1 MNIELKPCPFCGY
14 GKIHLRRKSETRESV
29 TGAKAL
35 ITQAWGPDYEVDVAD
50 WRFGVKY
57 YCGKCYASTGYQW
70 GGWHVPTEGEIET
83 YEDYLYNIPYQF
95 DHYESRDEVIRE
107 AAEAWN
113 TRAERTCRI
122 RGGECDQCGAIIH
135 EHANL
140 YWVPVG
146 EGMRTV
152 EHRDVHYCPNCGA
165 KVVE

>member
-1 MNIELKPCPFCGY
+1 MSIELKPCPFCVY
-14 GKIHLRRKSETRESV
+14 EQIHLRRKSETRESV

-35 ITQAWGPDYEVDVAD
+35 ITQTWGPDYEVHVAD

-113 TRAERTCRI
+113 TRAERTRRMDYVGYIGTEESRASIYQCSKCNMRYMSANVPDP
-122 RGGECDQCGAIIH
+122 GE
-135 EHANL
+135 
-140 YWVPVG
+140 
-146 EGMRTV
+146 
-152 EHRDVHYCPNCGA
+152 YCMECGA
-165 KVVE
+165 KVVDG

>member
-1 MNIELKPCPFCGY
+1 MRGAKMPSIELKPCPFCGY

-35 ITQAWGPDYEVDVAD
+35 ITQAWGPDYEVPVAD

-113 TRAERTCRI
+113 TRAYPPAGVSAATWRELERLKERK
-122 RGGECDQCGAIIH
+122 E
-135 EHANL
+135 
-140 YWVPVG
+140 
-146 EGMRTV
+146 
-152 EHRDVHYCPNCGA
+152 
-165 KVVE
+165 